1 MLSRPK
7 MRSMWCS
14 SQRCLLSRSQRRN
27 DSQRA
32 LSMTVSSASGEH
44 RPAVTGA
51 SWPQAVT
58 PEMTRELLQRGYTVV
73 RNAFPAP
80 YLHAIKQ
87 EMEQLRS
94 SSHFYANATHIL
106 LKDEA
111 KPTLLH
117 KHHIVETELALE
129 RIRSEAPVLKR
140 FFEDEVVLAPLEQ
153 ALPQWLSLSGAMVKL
168 QYNEGAGGC
177 FPLHFDTYGDDG
189 KCVTAVLYLNE
200 HWREGD
206 GGEIVLYPFP
216 SEQPAVVAPRFGD
229 MVLFSSQQMLH
240 RVLPSR
246 QPRYCLTTWIYQS
259 SPDAAARAAY
269 YRTNKSTSSAS
280 DATGGHADSTEST
293 AFTAMMEKVLAS
305 SFRRHLIKLFYADE
319 WTRSLHESH
328 LPTDAF
334 HKYMRTH
341 EQELR
346 VIEAATE
353 QMLRNFRAKDATHPS
368 TLPETCAQ
376 LVQKLR
382 EESGEWRTK
391 LQPQWF

>member
-1 MLSRPK
+1 
-7 MRSMWCS
+7 MRSLWRS
-14 SQRCLLSRSQRRN
+14 SPRCLLSRSQRLN
-27 DSQRA
+27 HPGCA
-32 LSMTVSSASGEH
+32 LSTTSSAASGDQP
-44 RPAVTGA
+44 PAATGA

-58 PEMTRELLQRGYTVV
+58 PEMTRELLHRGYTVV

-80 YLHAIKQ
+80 YLQAIKR
-87 EMEQLRS
+87 EMEQLRAS
-94 SSHFYANATHIL
+94 GHFYANATHIL
-106 LKDEA
+106 LKGEA
-111 KPTLLH
+111 QPTLLH
-117 KHHIVETELALE
+117 KRHIVETELALE

-168 QYNEGAGGC
+168 QYNEGNGGC

-200 HWREGD
+200 HWQEGD

-216 SEQPAVVAPRFGD
+216 SEQPVVVAPRFGD

-246 QPRYCLTTWIYQS
+246 QPRFCLTTWIYQS
-259 SPDAAARAAY
+259 PSDMAARAAY
-269 YRTNKSTSSAS
+269 YRASKLPHSASNAQKGHAS
-280 DATGGHADSTEST
+280 DADTDSA
-293 AFTAMMEKVLAS
+293 AFTVMMEKVLAS
-305 SFRRHLIKLFYADE
+305 PFRRHLIKLFYADE
-319 WTRSLHESH
+319 WTQSLHESH

-334 HKYMRTH
+334 SRYMRTH

-346 VIEAATE
+346 VIESATE
-353 QMLRNFRAKDATHPS
+353 QMLGNFRTKADTQPS
-368 TLPETCAQ
+368 QLPATCAQ
-376 LVQKLR
+376 LVEKLR
-382 EESGEWRTK
+382 EDSGIEWRTK

>member
-1 MLSRPK
+1 MKSLG
-7 MRSMWCS
+7 
-14 SQRCLLSRSQRRN
+14 RCLLSRSRGCDDYR
-27 DSQRA
+27 RA
-32 LSMTVSSASGEH
+32 LSTASTHTIGV
-44 RPAVTGA
+44 A
-51 SWPQAVT
+51 WPQALT
-58 PEMTRELLQRGYTVV
+58 PEMTGELLHRGYTVV
-73 RNAFPAP
+73 RNAFPVP
-80 YLHAIKQ
+80 YLRAIKQ
-87 EMEQLRS
+87 EMAQLRDAG
-94 SSHFYANATHIL
+94 HLYANATHIL
-106 LKDEA
+106 LKGEA
-111 KPTLLH
+111 QPTLLQ

-129 RIRSEAPVLKR
+129 RVRSEAPVLKR
-140 FFEDEVVLAPLEQ
+140 FFEDE
-153 ALPQWLSLSGAMVKL
+153 ALPKWLSLSGAMVKL

-177 FPLHFDTYGDDG
+177 FPLHYDTYGDDG

-216 SEQPAVVAPRFGD
+216 SEQPVVVAPRFGD

-240 RVLPSR
+240 RVLPSH

-259 SPDAAARAAY
+259 PPDTVARAAY
-269 YRTNKSTSSAS
+269 FKAITSLSAS
-280 DATGGHADSTEST
+280 NARGQAATRTDSTDS
-293 AFTAMMEKVLAS
+293 AALTAMMEKVLAS

-346 VIEAATE
+346 VIEGATE
-353 QMLRNFRAKDATHPS
+353 QMLRNFRSKDANQPS
-368 TLPETCAQ
+368 RLPETCAQ
-376 LVQKLR
+376 LVQQLVADDR
-382 EESGEWRTK
+382 EWKAK

>member
-1 MLSRPK
+1 MA
-7 MRSMWCS
+7 
-14 SQRCLLSRSQRRN
+14 Q
-27 DSQRA
+27 
-32 LSMTVSSASGEH
+32 
-44 RPAVTGA
+44 
-51 SWPQAVT
+51 
-58 PEMTRELLQRGYTVV
+58 ELLQRGYTVV

-87 EMEQLRS
+87 EMAQLRDNG
-94 SSHFYANATHIL
+94 HLYANATHIL
-106 LKDEA
+106 LKGEA
-111 KPTLLH
+111 QPTLLH

-129 RIRSEAPVLKR
+129 RVRSEAPVLKR

-177 FPLHFDTYGDDG
+177 FPLHYDTYGDDG

-259 SPDAAARAAY
+259 PPDAAGRAAY
-269 YRTNKSTSSAS
+269 YKARRPLSAL
-280 DATGGHADSTEST
+280 DARGHAAARTDSLDSA

-334 HKYMRTH
+334 SKYMRTH

-346 VIEAATE
+346 VIEGATE
-353 QMLRNFRAKDATHPS
+353 QMLRNFRMKDAKQPS
-368 TLPETCAQ
+368 QLPETCAQ
-376 LVQKLR
+376 LVQKLV
-382 EESGEWRTK
+382 EESGEWKTK
-391 LQPQWF
+391 LRPTWF